1 MTTSINTAS
10 AHRSVARPPA
20 GTLVASALGFVAFYL
35 ANDLVT
41 PNFASSALPL
51 PNASGSV
58 VKEWFAT
65 NQAAAILSALLQV
78 LSVACLAVFA
88 VRLRAL
94 EPTNA
99 LQRIVR
105 VAFAATGMMVVSSGY
120 GLALAALAPT
130 ASVGTVE
137 VLRSANFI
145 AGGTAHVVAL
155 GLFAMLASRAA
166 GVTKPLRVLAY
177 VVFGVAVLSL
187 SSLVV
192 FQGAAFILLARL
204 LGMVWVISV
213 AASVVRGRSLRA
225 GR

>member
-10 AHRSVARPPA
+10 AHRSVARPAA

-41 PNFASSALPL
+41 PIFASSALPL

-105 VAFAATGMMVVSSGY
+105 FAFAATGMMVVSSGY

-130 ASVGTVE
+130 GSVGPVE
-137 VLRSANFI
+137 FLRSANFI

-177 VVFGVAVLSL
+177 VVFGAAVLSL

-213 AASVVRGRSLRA
+213 AASVARGRSLRA

>member
-1 MTTSINTAS
+1 MTTSLTRISAS
-10 AHRSVARPPA
+10 RRLERPA
-20 GTLVASALGFVAFYL
+20 VGSLVTGALGFVAFYL
-35 ANDLVT
+35 ANDFVV
-41 PNFASSALPL
+41 PNFASSPLPL
-51 PNASGSV
+51 PNAAGAV
-58 VKEWFAT
+58 VKDWFSANPT
-65 NQAAAILSALLQV
+65 AAIISALLQV

-105 VAFAATGMMVVSSGY
+105 IAFAATGMMVVSSGY

-137 VLRSANFI
+137 FLRTANFI

-177 VVFGVAVLSL
+177 VVFGAAALSL
-187 SSLVV
+187 SSLFV

-213 AASVVRGRSLRA
+213 AVSVARGRSLRE